1 MTSGAQ
7 DWGLDGL
14 ALGVAIAGPIHAT
27 EWARGLEWVDR
38 AEALGLHSVWVPEM
52 HFTPTGNAAPL
63 LSLAAVAARTKR
75 LRVATTSVLLPIHH
89 PVRLAAEA
97 IAVDQLSGGRLILGL
112 GRGFSP
118 PLFAAFGI
126 DPAEKRDLFDE
137 SLDAILRVFRGQR
150 AELSEGPF
158 DAGPLAP
165 DRSDASARQRPHPP
179 LGVAAFG
186 KKGLTQAAR
195 RGLPYLA
202 SPMEPFDLIAENHAH
217 HRSEL
222 PGDVDAD
229 ELPVPVMRTVFVA
242 ESQTEADAA
251 LAAHARES
259 RMPSGRK
266 LPPALARA
274 AAAPPEDR
282 VVIGCL
288 DDVTRRLARYR
299 EAIGLDLLIVRPQV
313 AGVDEHARRRSFER
327 LVDDVLPALRGTSAP
342 ASRVGSQSGV

>member
-1 MTSGAQ
+1 MKSTTA
-7 DWGLDGL
+7 DWGIDGFE
-14 ALGVAIAGPIHAT
+14 LGIGIAGPIHDA
-27 EWARGLEWVDR
+27 EWQRGLEWVDR
-38 AEALGLHSVWVPEM
+38 AEAAQLHSVWVPEM

-63 LSLAAVAARTKR
+63 LSLAAVAARTQR

-126 DPAEKRDLFDE
+126 DPADKRDRFDE
-137 SLDAILRVFRGQR
+137 SLDAMLRVFRGEE
-150 AELSEGPF
+150 AGLAGGPF

-165 DRSDASARQRPHPP
+165 TRTQAANGSPGPRDERPHPP

-186 KKGLTQAAR
+186 RKGLAQAAR

-217 HRSEL
+217 HRSML
-222 PGDVDAD
+222 PAGCDAAA
-229 ELPVPVMRTVFVA
+229 LPVPVMRTVFVA
-242 ESQTEADAA
+242 ETRSEAEQA
-251 LAAHARES
+251 LGAHARES
-259 RMPSGRK
+259 RMPTGRK

-274 AAAPPEDR
+274 AAAPPEER
-282 VVIGCL
+282 VVIGEL
-288 DDVTRRLARYR
+288 GEVIDRLARQR

-313 AGVDEHARRRSFER
+313 AGVDEGARRRSFER
-327 LVDDVLPALRGTSAP
+327 IVEEVGPVLRREAGA
-342 ASRVGSQSGV
+342 